1 MGLTLS
7 LSDINLKFIHVLRG
21 LWVHTFSS
29 LNIIPLYGYIT
40 VCLQI
45 HCWRSFLVFGI
56 NLLFTLV
63 CIFFFNEDVIFKSGK
78 NLRAKLLDCMG
89 KLCLTSHT
97 GFYVDISSTKLF
109 FKVFISDCI
118 LISFVWLFQLF
129 CIFSQY
135 LVFSFYLFYFSD
147 SNTWVAISIFKFHFC
162 DD

>member
-1 MGLTLS
+1 MS
-7 LSDINLKFIHVLRG
+7 SYFFIPEYHSIV
-21 LWVHTFSS
+21 WIYNS
-29 LNIIPLYGYIT
+29 
-40 VCLQI
+40 
-45 HCWRSFLVFGI
+45 
-56 NLLFTLV
+56 LFTDSLLKV
-63 CIFFFNEDVIFKSGK
+63 IFSFWNKSAIHTCMHFFFNEDVIFKSGK

-135 LVFSFYLFYFSD
+135 LVFSFYLFYFSH